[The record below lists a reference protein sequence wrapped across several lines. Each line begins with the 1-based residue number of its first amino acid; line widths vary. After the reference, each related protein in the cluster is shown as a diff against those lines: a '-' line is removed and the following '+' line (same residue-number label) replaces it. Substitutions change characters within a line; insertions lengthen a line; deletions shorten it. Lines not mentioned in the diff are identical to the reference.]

1 MFIESHT
8 AQIYWKWHFH
18 RKPFLL
24 TQIHDACLEMIPSTH
39 FHGLFASLLFL
50 KACFFLPEYLALL
63 GTDGKKLPSD
73 HRLDIEKTKSSL
85 SLNSLILNSSSAAWR
100 NTALQ
105 PINGSGCQH
114 NIQSACWLLPTYRI
128 SFWLRLLGDPFS
140 MRLSWPRMQLE
151 HPACPAFA
159 ASSLPSQNWHYF
171 SATLANAFS
180 KNVPC
185 KTRILIRPSEA
196 DGLLPP
202 VPPLL
207 SFSEI
212 KFPLDQTPLILCWH
226 LIALHKLCRT

>member
-1 MFIESHT
+1 MVFIESHT
-8 AQIYWKWHFH
+8 AQIYWKWHFQ

-39 FHGLFASLLFL
+39 FHGLFALLLFL

-85 SLNSLILNSSSAAWR
+85 SLNSLILNSSPAAWR

-105 PINGSGCQH
+105 HISGSGCQH

-159 ASSLPSQNWHYF
+159 ASSLPSQN
-171 SATLANAFS
+171 
-180 KNVPC
+180 
-185 KTRILIRPSEA
+185 
-196 DGLLPP
+196 
-202 VPPLL
+202 
-207 SFSEI
+207 
-212 KFPLDQTPLILCWH
+212 
-226 LIALHKLCRT
+226 